1 MGMYEEWKRKK
12 EEYSTVKKDWL
23 IYSCLG
29 TYNKAFGTHLFYVV
43 FGYTKEEIDKKIQPI
58 NEKHER
64 EGNIGSKGRLGAISI
79 DYVDPLIIE
88 RDLNPDMVFEFI
100 EKEVEAHKEKL
111 QKQKQKQEEKE
122 R

>member
-1 MGMYEEWKRKK
+1 MKNGKKK

-23 IYSCLG
+23 IYSFLG
-29 TYNKAFGTHLFYVV
+29 TYNKVFGTHLFYVV

-58 NEKHER
+58 NEKNER
-64 EGNIGSKGRLGAISI
+64 KGNIGSKGRLGAIAI

-111 QKQKQKQEEKE
+111 QKQKQEEKE